1 MTMTLAKSKLSV
13 ADRESFIFEPPKDF
27 LESVQSDPPSE
38 VDIQNSGK
46 LRAYRLLCEGLARIR
61 HADKRHWHHRPV
73 YRVRNSILCFWSVQL
88 YVRLMGYNFYLTT
101 TSICDENSKPAFCIK
116 FTTMLSAPRLKS

>member
-27 LESVQSDPPSE
+27 LESAKSDPPSE
-38 VDIQNSGK
+38 VDIQNNNK

-73 YRVRNSILCFWSVQL
+73 YRVSPSFLCLLPV
-88 YVRLMGYNFYLTT
+88 
-101 TSICDENSKPAFCIK
+101 
-116 FTTMLSAPRLKS
+116 